1 MHQVENKAQI
11 YASAEEALLK
21 TKRIWE
27 VLAEQDLRKYEV
39 YQLLGLQID
48 RFYCPY
54 CQYNKQETEK
64 LLEETGTE
72 REACHF
78 CPLYP
83 ESDFGCDQE
92 GEPFHIWSEEANSA
106 DERKEAATAFLS
118 LVNKALSEIGE
129 SQS

>member
-1 MHQVENKAQI
+1 MSQADKFQPQI

-27 VLAEQDLRKYEV
+27 VLAEQDLYKEEV
-39 YQLLGLQID
+39 YDMLNLQPD
-48 RFYCPY
+48 RFNCPC
-54 CQYNKQETEK
+54 CQYNKQKVEE
-64 LLEETGTE
+64 LLENSEVE
-72 REACHF
+72 REDCHF

-92 GEPFHIWSEEANSA
+92 GQPFHIWAEEADSA
-106 DERKEAATAFLS
+106 EERTEAAKAFLS
-118 LVNKALSEIGE
+118 LVEAKLGE